1 MLDLDA
7 DDAVQLDN
15 NDDVDDDDDDDD
27 LGRRASQSSDQL
39 DIKPH
44 PDDDGDANP
53 AQLHVDIVSHE
64 RSNGHADA
72 GKTDDDDDEHIS
84 LVNGSHVAGGNDTTS
99 DGLSTT
105 SEQRLLGGT
114 APDQCVVIVAPSA
127 TDR

>member
-15 NDDVDDDDDDDD
+15 NDDVDDDEDE

-72 GKTDDDDDEHIS
+72 GKTDDDDDDDEQIS

-114 APDQCVVIVAPSA
+114 APDQRVVIVAPSA